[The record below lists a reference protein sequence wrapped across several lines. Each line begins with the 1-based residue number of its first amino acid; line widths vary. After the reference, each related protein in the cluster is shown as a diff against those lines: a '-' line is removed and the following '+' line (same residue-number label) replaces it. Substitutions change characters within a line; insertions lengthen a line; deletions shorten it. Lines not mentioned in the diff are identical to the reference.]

1 MRPGFLVMLVL
12 ALAAVLSLAGVAQAA
27 APCPTARSV
36 AKSASHA
43 KKVAKREGRTS
54 RRARRARA
62 TARARA
68 AQRRRCLAARRR
80 AEATKAQAA
89 AATPVRPFAPS
100 SFWNAPLP
108 DDAPLDVNSAMYVAE
123 LRRQV
128 AAHGPYVNTTRY
140 SVPVYTVPS
149 WQKKVRV
156 KLDNNHPELS
166 EAFAR
171 VPLPDNARPAAGT
184 DANLVVWQP
193 STDTLWE
200 FWRLD
205 KWLLDG
211 WHADFGGRMHGVSA
225 NPGHYTDPPGWG
237 ATATSIPLLGGLI
250 RLHELEA
257 GRIDHGLA
265 FAMPEHKR
273 GVFSWPA
280 QRTDGKS
287 WRLTAVPAGTRF
299 RIDPRLD
306 LDTIPMAPIVRLMAD
321 AVQRY
326 GMVLRDGAGAVT
338 FYAEDPTPTGRNP
351 YLGPNGHF
359 GGEYIGQL
367 LEQFPWAHL
376 QALRTQVSYER

>member
-1 MRPGFLVMLVL
+1 MRRSLLVMSLL
-12 ALAAVLSLAGVAQAA
+12 ALVGVLPLTGGAQA
-27 APCPTARSV
+27 APCPSKRSV
-36 AKSASHA
+36 AKAAKHA
-43 KKVAKREGRTS
+43 TKVAKREGRAS

-62 TARARA
+62 RARARA
-68 AQRRRCLAARRR
+68 AERRRCVAARRAAR
-80 AEATKAQAA
+80 RKAAA
-89 AATPVRPFAPS
+89 AATSEPAPGRPFAAS

-108 DDAPLDVNSAMYVAE
+108 DNTKLDVNSATYVGE

-128 AAHGPYVNTTRY
+128 AAHGPYLNTTRY
-140 SVPVYTVPS
+140 STPVYTVPA
-149 WQKKVRV
+149 WQKTVRV
-156 KLDNNHPELS
+156 KLDKYDPLLS
-166 EAFAR
+166 AAFAR

-184 DANLVVWQP
+184 DGHLVVWQP
-193 STDTLWE
+193 STDMMWE

-205 KWLLDG
+205 RWLLDG

-250 RLHELEA
+250 RLHELQA

-287 WRLTAVPAGTRF
+287 WRLTAIPAGTRF
-299 RIDPRLD
+299 RIDPKLD
-306 LDTIPMAPIVRLMAD
+306 MSAIPMAPIVRMMAE

-326 GMVLRDGAGAVT
+326 GMVLRDGAGSVT
-338 FYAEDPTPTGRNP
+338 FYAEDPSPTGRNP
-351 YLGPNGHF
+351 YTAPNGYF
-359 GGEYIGQL
+359 GGEYVGRL
-367 LEQFPWAHL
+367 LEQFPWEHL
-376 QALRTQVSYER
+376 QALETTVNR